1 MKSLATKLITRCFL
15 LAGAFLLLLLSS
27 LHVRGIMNFPGN
39 MTVQGDAIAA
49 EREHQGKYRTLDDLK
64 KKRFAIFTGTVYDG
78 YVTRTFPEAQ
88 VLRFESTPD
97 MILALK
103 SGKADVMLIDLVTA
117 EIIMKQNTQLGI
129 LEKDFFDTDAGIGF
143 SKNEPGLRARF
154 NDYLAK
160 IRTNGTY
167 DEIYRRWFVENPD
180 MVKMPDI
187 PASTSGP
194 RYIMGV
200 AVDDLPFI
208 AFINGRYVGFDI
220 EIMKRFALDQNIRID
235 IMTMEFSALVPALAS
250 GKVSI
255 ITDGIAI
262 TEERSKLV
270 DFSNPYVVSKTAAV
284 VLKSKMAAYAGK
296 VPESVTGSGAGVEG
310 FIASTT
316 DSFYRN
322 IILEDRWKI
331 ILGGLRVT
339 VIISAFSALLGT
351 LLGAVIC
358 TMRMSGYAL
367 LNIPAKIF
375 IVIMRGMPVLIV
387 LMLIFYVVFASIDID
402 PVIVSVIAFGLNFAA
417 YVAEIFRAG
426 IQSIDKG
433 QAEAG
438 ISIGF
443 SSFKTFL
450 FIIIPQTVH
459 RILPVYK
466 GEFISLVKM
475 TSIVGYIA
483 VQDLAKVSDIIRSRT
498 FDAFFPLVMVA
509 ILYFVISWMLLFA
522 IEYLEHKTD
531 PKYKRKRA
539 LP

>member
-1 MKSLATKLITRCFL
+1 M
-15 LAGAFLLLLLSS
+15 LAGAFLLFLLSS
-27 LHVRGIMNFPGN
+27 LHFSGVSHFSVN
-39 MTVQGDAIAA
+39 MAVYGEANAR
-49 EREHQGKYRTLDDLK
+49 EREHNDKYSTLDDLK

-88 VLRFESTPD
+88 VLRFETTPD

-103 SGKADVMLIDLVTA
+103 SGKADVMLIDLVSA
-117 EIIMKQNTQLGI
+117 EIILKQNPVLGI
-129 LEKDFFDTDAGIGF
+129 LENDFFDTDAGIGF
-143 SKNEPGLRARF
+143 SKNEPELRARF
-154 NDYLAK
+154 NEYLDE
-160 IRTNGTY
+160 IRSDGTY
-167 DEIYRRWFVENPD
+167 DEIFRRWFVENPD

-208 AFINGRYVGFDI
+208 AFINGQHVGFDI

-284 VLKSKMAAYAGK
+284 VLKSKMAAYSGKAPDSDAGPRAN
-296 VPESVTGSGAGVEG
+296 VQG
-310 FIASTT
+310 FIATT
-316 DSFYRN
+316 ADSFYRN

-331 ILGGLRVT
+331 ILSGLKIT
-339 VIISAFSALLGT
+339 VIISIFSTLFGT
-351 LLGAVIC
+351 LFGAAVC
-358 TMRMSGYAL
+358 TMRMSGCAL
-367 LNIPAKIF
+367 LNIPAKIY
-375 IVIMRGMPVLIV
+375 VSVMRGTPVLV
-387 LMLIFYVVFASIDID
+387 LLMLMFYVVFASINID
-402 PVIVSVIAFGLNFAA
+402 PVIVAIIAFSLNFAA
-417 YVAEIFRAG
+417 YVSEIFRAG

-433 QAEAG
+433 QTEAG
-438 ISIGF
+438 IAMGF
-443 SSFKTFL
+443 SGFRTFL
-450 FIIIPQTVH
+450 FIILPQTVR

-483 VQDLAKVSDIIRSRT
+483 VQDLAKASDIIRSRT
-498 FDAFFPLVMVA
+498 FDAFFPLMMVA
-509 ILYFVISWMLLFA
+509 VLYFLISLLLLFG
-522 IEYLEHKTD
+522 IEYLEHKADHSIQKKTCTSLSG
-531 PKYKRKRA
+531 RFENVSGH